1 MNFKTLINSIFTYTP
16 KQNYEFE
23 MLESDSNINNSN
35 NNTDTNSDNVDKL
48 TFLPTKSIYSDINSN
63 IEYIQTSYNTL
74 INSDI
79 ILRKFC
85 ISIKNKKYNAFLFY
99 IDGMIDSNILN
110 DFILKP
116 LMLLEHNNNHKSKI
130 ISESMTNNNIKIRKI
145 RKNNAQKNNT
155 NNENNFD
162 LSQYLFN
169 YLIPQNNIKISNNF
183 EKIFSGVNSGNC
195 ALFVDTLDSA
205 FDIDIKGFK
214 QRSIDSPNNEIVV
227 KGSQES
233 FVENIRT
240 NTSIIR
246 RIVNNKNLIIENID
260 IGKISQTKCGICYMN
275 NIANSDLVAE
285 VKYRLN
291 NLGIDSLISSGEL
304 EQLIS
309 DENELRNSR
318 NNIY

>member
-23 MLESDSNINNSN
+23 MLETADNINSN
-35 NNTDTNSDNVDKL
+35 KDSDINPDEINKL
-48 TFLPTKSIYSDINSN
+48 INPPTKSIYSDINSN
-63 IEYIQTSYNTL
+63 LEYIKTSYNTL

-85 ISIKNKKYNAFLFY
+85 ISIQNKKYNAFLFF

-116 LMLLEHNNNHKSKI
+116 LMLLNQRNTNSSNNTNNKTKI
-130 ISESMTNNNIKIRKI
+130 ISESITNNNIKIRKI
-145 RKNNAQKNNT
+145 RKSRKNDIS
-155 NNENNFD
+155 NENNFD
-162 LSQYLFN
+162 LSEYLLN
-169 YLIPQNNIKISNNF
+169 HLIPQNNIKTSNNF
-183 EKIFSGVNSGNC
+183 EKIFSDVNSGNC

-240 NTSIIR
+240 NTSILR
-246 RIVNNKNLIIENID
+246 RIINNKDLIIENID
-260 IGKISQTKCGICYMN
+260 VGKISQTKCGICYMN
-275 NIANSDLVAE
+275 NIANSNLVAE
-285 VKYRLN
+285 VKYRIN
-291 NLGIDSLISSGEL
+291 NLAIDSLISSGEL

-309 DENELRNSR
+309 DQNELRYS
-318 NNIY
+318 